1 MSAAPTIIKRL
12 PGVNEPYDERKL
24 YASIYS
30 SCLTV
35 SSHSGEAEVTA
46 DRVCRDIE
54 PWLAPKH
61 EITSKDIRH
70 EAAKYLKLYNPD
82 AAYIYLHHRII
93 G

>member
-1 MSAAPTIIKRL
+1 MSAAPNIVKRM
-12 PGVNEPYDERKL
+12 PGINEPYDERKL
-24 YASIYS
+24 YASIFA

-35 SSHSGEAEVTA
+35 SAHSGEAEVTA

-54 PWLAPKH
+54 PWLKAKH
-61 EITSKDIRH
+61 EVTSKDIRH
-70 EAAKYLKLYNPD
+70 QASTYLKLYNPD